1 MLNIQKKYK
10 GDKMDRAEIIRKR
23 NELGRAIDEL
33 NKKRYD
39 QFATKK
45 ENNKIEKTY
54 EQLKRKYNF
63 YNGVLNMKTKM
74 EDNK

>member
-1 MLNIQKKYK
+1 
-10 GDKMDRAEIIRKR
+10 MDRAEIIRKR